1 MENIGQTENVNNVV
15 EEKAAASSAEKQK
28 SGESYNISDQELI
41 RLLVK
46 SRQAQDRKLEYEDLD
61 GYEMPPRTQFSM
73 LKKPAVSIKRG
84 KLTFNMACIRLF
96 EGVEFILPLIHVGK
110 KKLTIVM
117 CAEEENASV
126 AWARKRQ
133 KDGQWTNR
141 DITSPDFVYNIYR
154 MMNWKEDCR
163 YKVLGYVANSA
174 QGLVLVF
181 ELEEAIM
188 FSSVPEEYVDK
199 ETGETKKRQVKYYPD
214 FYKNR
219 IGKSYND
226 YMETRQINMFE
237 YLEEYRG
244 KTYADLIADEKA
256 AAKMASVE
264 NYGEKRET
272 ASAVMDNGMIS
283 NADTREEIHREL
295 QMEPETKNKETG
307 VWK

>member
-1 MENIGQTENVNNVV
+1 MENIGQTENVNNI
-15 EEKAAASSAEKQK
+15 EEKAAAGSAEKQK

-117 CAEEENASV
+117 CAEEESASV

-133 KDGQWTNR
+133 RDGQWTNR

-256 AAKMASVE
+256 AAETASVE
-264 NYGEKRET
+264 NYGEERET
-272 ASAVMDNGMIS
+272 ASAVIDNGMIS

-295 QMEPETKNKETG
+295 QTEPETKNKETG

>member
-1 MENIGQTENVNNVV
+1 MENIGQAENVNNIV
-15 EEKAAASSAEKQK
+15 EEKVAATGPAEKQK

-46 SRQAQDRKLEYEDLD
+46 SRQEQDRKLEYEDLD

-110 KKLTIVM
+110 KKMTIVM
-117 CAEEENASV
+117 CTEEESASV

-133 KDGQWTNR
+133 RDGQWTNR

-237 YLEEYRG
+237 YLEEYTG
-244 KTYADLIADEKA
+244 NTYSDLVAEEKEVAKTTSLENSGQEQGTTAEVMNEKP
-256 AAKMASVE
+256 
-264 NYGEKRET
+264 NPP
-272 ASAVMDNGMIS
+272 AVLGRI
-283 NADTREEIHREL
+283 
-295 QMEPETKNKETG
+295 
-307 VWK
+307 V

>member
-15 EEKAAASSAEKQK
+15 EEKAAAGSAEKQK

-110 KKLTIVM
+110 KKLTVVM
-117 CAEEENASV
+117 CAEEESASV

-133 KDGQWTNR
+133 RDGQWTNR

-163 YKVLGYVANSA
+163 YKILGYVANSA

-244 KTYADLIADEKA
+244 KTYADLTADEEA
-256 AAKMASVE
+256 AAKTSSSD
-264 NYGEKRET
+264 NHGEERET
-272 ASAVMDNGMIS
+272 ASAVIDNGLIS

-295 QMEPETKNKETG
+295 QTEPETQNKETG